1 MEEKTECLTPS
12 FKGQKLGIMHSQE
25 DLRKRGKH
33 QVFKRLVDGLVLLEA
48 QPVSMDV

>member
-12 FKGQKLGIMHSQE
+12 FKGQKLGIMNSGE
-25 DLRKRGKH
+25 DLGKRGKH
-33 QVFKRLVDGLVLLEA
+33 RMSKRLVDSLVLLAA